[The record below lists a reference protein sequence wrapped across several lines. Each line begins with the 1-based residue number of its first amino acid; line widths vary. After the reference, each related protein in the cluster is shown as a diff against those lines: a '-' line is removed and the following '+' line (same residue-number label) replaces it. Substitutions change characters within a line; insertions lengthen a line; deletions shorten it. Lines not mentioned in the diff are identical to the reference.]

1 MHICLLNMLSHGFF
15 AQYAHV
21 ERREGEKKREEE
33 ERERKSGIEIECC
46 SISIHSRAG
55 IAAVG
60 L

>member
-1 MHICLLNMLSHGFF
+1 MFICILKGKTEKGGRKRQASESEREGRG
-15 AQYAHV
+15 
-21 ERREGEKKREEE
+21 RREG
-33 ERERKSGIEIECC
+33 KSGIEIECC